1 MINKGTKIVEN
12 QYLEDT
18 IKSYEQNDLD
28 ILIIGEC
35 ESEENVIQTVLQCN
49 KHKHIQCVDILPLQP
64 NSSLEKIIKN
74 NPTVTF
80 TQTDF
85 VKNNLGKK
93 YDVIVCI
100 SVLEHFGMRWNGE
113 KMFDKLNSGDD
124 DILWN
129 YDLVGLLK
137 MGELLKNKNS
147 KAIITLPVG
156 PYMNYLDNG
165 LPFLRYY
172 DIKRMNIFEEICINN
187 NLSINNETFYYTP
200 DFQNFEKVTKD
211 ISKPEYNGYINS
223 YTPNCIWAFN
233 IQQK

>member
-1 MINKGTKIVEN
+1 MNKGTKIIEN
-12 QYLEDT
+12 QYLEDV
-18 IKSYEQNDLD
+18 IKSFEGNGLD

-35 ESEENVIQTVLQCN
+35 EGEENVVQTVLKYN
-49 KHKHIQCVDILPLQP
+49 KHKEIQCVDILPLQP
-64 NSSLEKIIKN
+64 NSSLEKIVKSD
-74 NPTVTF
+74 PTVKF

-85 VKNNLGKK
+85 VKNQLDKK

-113 KMFDKLNSGDD
+113 KMFDKLDSGDD

-137 MGELLKNKNS
+137 MGELLKDKNS

-172 DIKRMNIFEEICINN
+172 DIKRINIFEEICSNN
-187 NLSINNETFYYTP
+187 KLSINDEAFYLTSN
-200 DFQNFEKVTKD
+200 FQDFEKVPKD
-211 ISKPEYNGYINS
+211 ISNPKYSMHINNH
-223 YTPNCIWAFN
+223 TPNCIWAFSL
-233 IQQK
+233 QTQ